1 MEKEDKDL
9 LLKDLCGR
17 LPYGVKIEI
26 DLNDGYKIIDELVLV
41 QSDYVVLVYGE
52 DYEIPIEWVKPCLFP
67 PQSLPQAQKD
77 EICKVADGME
87 HGSCAERWDAMIKFV
102 DLLNKYKVDYRDLI
116 PNGLAKDATGLNLYE
131 K

>member
-1 MEKEDKDL
+1 MKQESREL

-17 LPYGVKIEI
+17 LPYGVKIEVVE
-26 DLNDGYKIIDELVLV
+26 NDDFSSIEVLDCYYLDKLDNKFYKI
-41 QSDYVVLVYGE
+41 
-52 DYEIPIEWVKPCLFP
+52 KPYLFP